1 MKGVNDS
8 PHPIRVLVVDDS
20 AFTRMALTRMIES
33 DPALCVTET
42 AQSGREALEKIAS
55 LHPDVVT
62 LDIEMPGMNGLETL
76 KRIMREF
83 PCSVIMVSS
92 LSQEGAETTLEALAW
107 GAFDYVPKQLS
118 GTSLDIVRIREDLIA
133 KIKAA
138 AESKAHVVMKIPSHA
153 AVARARSIATAAVR
167 ASPDIVAVGTST
179 GGPQALQEILPLLP
193 ADLPVGVLIVQHMPP
208 GFTAPFAQRL
218 NNLCKV
224 TVREA
229 ADNDSVEPGVVYI
242 APAGGHMTIFRGARS
257 QVAIRIS
264 STPQGMLHIPSVD
277 VMMLSVAEV
286 FRSAAMGIIM
296 TGMGSD
302 GLEGMRA
309 IAREGGITIGQ
320 DKSSCIVYGMPRVCA
335 ENGILQRVVPL
346 AEIPQHIIQATLHR
360 LRA

>member
-1 MKGVNDS
+1 
-8 PHPIRVLVVDDS
+8 
-20 AFTRMALTRMIES
+20 MALTRMIES

-42 AQSGREALEKIAS
+42 AQNGREALEKIAS

-346 AEIPQHIIQATLHR
+346 PEIPQHIIQATLHR

>member
-42 AQSGREALEKIAS
+42 AQNGREALEKIAP

-138 AESKAHVVMKIPSHA
+138 EERKAYVFMKIVSHE
-153 AVARARSIATAAVR
+153 AVVRARSIDTAAVC
-167 ASPDIVAVGTST
+167 SSSDIVAVGTST

-193 ADLPVGVLIVQHMPP
+193 ADLPVGVLIVQLM
-208 GFTAPFAQRL
+208 
-218 NNLCKV
+218 
-224 TVREA
+224 
-229 ADNDSVEPGVVYI
+229 
-242 APAGGHMTIFRGARS
+242 
-257 QVAIRIS
+257 
-264 STPQGMLHIPSVD
+264 
-277 VMMLSVAEV
+277 
-286 FRSAAMGIIM
+286 
-296 TGMGSD
+296 
-302 GLEGMRA
+302 
-309 IAREGGITIGQ
+309 
-320 DKSSCIVYGMPRVCA
+320 
-335 ENGILQRVVPL
+335 
-346 AEIPQHIIQATLHR
+346 
-360 LRA
+360 